1 MKYEVKNLNKEYL
14 YLINY
19 NPKFEEELCMM
30 EMKCLFNKIPENK
43 YLFSDIYVN
52 PSRSTFIKEMIS
64 IIYKE
69 DSLEKIVKKITQ
81 DNLSYDDFKV
91 CYVKLEHGNIP
102 YEDRLKSVY
111 EIGYVVTGFPDIHNP
126 KVLLGITKVDD
137 KWIFGEYIKND
148 FQWHI
153 HDRKPCSYSNSLSL
167 KVARTL
173 VNIAVKNDLSL
184 KLIDPCCG
192 VGTVVIE
199 ALSMGID
206 VVGYELNNSI
216 AENAQRNLEF
226 FGYDNVITSGNMH
239 DIKEKYD
246 AAILDLPY
254 GLFTPTTRGAQVA
267 LINTAYRLADRVIL
281 VTFEDLDKYIID
293 AGFTIVDECSVSK
306 GNFVRYIKVLKA

>member
-1 MKYEVKNLNKEYL
+1 
-14 YLINY
+14 
-19 NPKFEEELCMM
+19 
-30 EMKCLFNKIPENK
+30 
-43 YLFSDIYVN
+43 
-52 PSRSTFIKEMIS
+52 MIS

-254 GLFTPTTRGAQVA
+254 GLFTPTTREAQVA
-267 LINTAYRLADRVIL
+267 LINTAHRLADRVIL